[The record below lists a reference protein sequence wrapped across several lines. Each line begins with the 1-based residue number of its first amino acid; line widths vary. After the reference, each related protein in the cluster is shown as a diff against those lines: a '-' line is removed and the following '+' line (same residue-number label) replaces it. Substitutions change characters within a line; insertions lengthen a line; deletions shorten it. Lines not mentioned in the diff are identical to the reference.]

1 MILHLHCDF
10 SYHFLSEIAPRYS
23 FDTNS
28 TTRSTCTGPTPSTW
42 HLIRRFRPT
51 SEKTRDERSSINVHI
66 QPSIEVAAFHYQPQM
81 YSIHRERKKKMSPR
95 MPGRRMV
102 SARVYWLRGRLVL
115 RDGSEVRC
123 EGKEGVVLSQCGLL
137 QKRPVRGVEAWV
149 LSGLSVM
156 KCPGSS
162 RLAIHSVERRVCG
175 VRRRCVCCPG
185 ARTRSCV
192 CNIAP
197 YFVLFYSVI
206 FSRSYGARFVYQFA
220 PKLLR
225 CSSTGKGWFRN
236 ADVSSLEACSY
247 AATIF
252 ASLVELLN

>member
-1 MILHLHCDF
+1 
-10 SYHFLSEIAPRYS
+10 
-23 FDTNS
+23 
-28 TTRSTCTGPTPSTW
+28 
-42 HLIRRFRPT
+42 
-51 SEKTRDERSSINVHI
+51 
-66 QPSIEVAAFHYQPQM
+66 M

-185 ARTRSCV
+185 ARTSKVLRLKHCAVFCFILFSHLFPFLWCAFRVPV
-192 CNIAP
+192 CAK
-197 YFVLFYSVI
+197 V
-206 FSRSYGARFVYQFA
+206 
-220 PKLLR
+220 
-225 CSSTGKGWFRN
+225 
-236 ADVSSLEACSY
+236 
-247 AATIF
+247 AT
-252 ASLVELLN
+252 L